1 MKEPFLKRMARD
13 LLTLEIN
20 TIIKEEMLAVKMPGA
35 RQALYELSG
44 LYHKKLQELSIREPI
59 YWQYAGMR
67 SFGEL
72 RDRAKKA
79 IEKFEKDLKT
89 ASKDEEEDIR
99 ENIKILE
106 RIQEQSSE
114 IVGIFYQLKESVKD
128 KIGKIGGYSDV
139 PEHVKRE
146 ILEDMK
152 NKGELK
158 PVDPHRES
166 EMWNNDIDR
175 QRMNEIEDL
184 SLTTEQITL
193 IRKAWE
199 IGTERIVLQTV
210 IQIDGDVTTRIS
222 KHFSKNPD
230 DAVLHI
236 HNDSISTSTEFWSTL
251 VKTLTEI
258 AGKAFK
264 AILGK

>member
-1 MKEPFLKRMARD
+1 MAQD

-20 TIIKEEMLAVKMPGA
+20 TIIKEEMSAVKMPSA
-35 RQALYELSG
+35 RQALYELSR
-44 LYHKKLQELSIREPI
+44 LYHKKLQEMGLREPV

-72 RDRAKKA
+72 RDRAKRGT
-79 IEKFEKDLKT
+79 EKMKKKLET
-89 ASKDEEEDIR
+89 ASEDEKENIC

-106 RIQEQSSE
+106 RIQEQSSG
-114 IVGIFYQLKESVKD
+114 IVGIFHQLRESVKD
-128 KIGKIGGYSDV
+128 KIGKTAGYSDV
-139 PEHVKRE
+139 PEPVKIK

-152 NKGELK
+152 NKGELEPAK
-158 PVDPHRES
+158 SHRES

-184 SLTTEQITL
+184 NLRPEQIAL

-199 IGTERIVLQTV
+199 IGTEKIVLQTI

-230 DAVLHI
+230 DTVLHI
-236 HNDSISTSTEFWSTL
+236 HNDSISISTEFWSTL

-258 AGKAFK
+258 AGRTFK
-264 AILGK
+264 TIFGK